1 MHRRELL
8 KLLGVAA
15 ASPFVPRIAD
25 ALVHPDTVRHL
36 DAIGIQLYTVRSA
49 MDQDVERTLA
59 AIAEIGY
66 TQVEFAGLHGKT
78 PREMRAI
85 LDRHHL
91 TSPSTHIDL
100 ARIRT
105 QWPSVLAEAVTL
117 GQRYVICPWLDADQ
131 RRTLDD
137 YRRVAGELNK
147 AGEVARKAGITIG
160 YHNHNFEFAPI
171 GDTIPYDVLLAEC
184 DPKLV
189 AMELDLFWIVK
200 GGQDPLAYIAKY
212 PGRFPLVHVKD
223 MTKTGDM
230 VDVGKGSIDFRAIF
244 AQSQRA
250 GIRYAFVEHDDP
262 PSPLDSARA
271 SYEYLRQLT
280 F

>member
-15 ASPFVPRIAD
+15 ASPFVPGAAR
-25 ALVHPDTVRHL
+25 ALLPTDTDRHL

-49 MDQDVERTLA
+49 MARDAERTLA
-59 AIAEIGY
+59 ALAEIGY
-66 TQVEFAGLHGKT
+66 TQVEFAGLYGKT
-78 PREMRAI
+78 AREMRVL
-85 LDRHHL
+85 LDRYHL
-91 TSPSTHIDL
+91 TSPSTHIAL
-100 ARIRT
+100 ERIRT
-105 QWPSVLAEAVTL
+105 DWPSVLAEVVTL
-117 GQRYVICPWLDADQ
+117 GQHYVICPWLDAKE

-137 YRRVAGELNK
+137 YRRVADELNK
-147 AGEVARKAGITIG
+147 AGETARSAGITIG
-160 YHNHNFEFAPI
+160 YHNHNFEFSPI
-171 GDTIPYDVLLAEC
+171 AGTIPYDVLLAEC
-184 DPKLV
+184 DPTLV
-189 AMELDLFWIVK
+189 AMELDLFWIVN

-271 SYEYLRQLT
+271 SYEYLRRLT

>member
-15 ASPFVPRIAD
+15 ASPFVPRVAD
-25 ALVHPDTVRHL
+25 VFSRTGTARHL

-49 MDQDVERTLA
+49 MDHDVERTLA

-85 LDRHHL
+85 LDRYHL

-137 YRRVAGELNK
+137 YRRVADELNR
-147 AGEVARKAGITIG
+147 AGEIARKAGITIG

-171 GDTIPYDVLLAEC
+171 DGAIPYDILLAEC
-184 DPKLV
+184 DLQLV

-200 GGQDPLAYIAKY
+200 GGQDPLTYFTKY

-271 SYEYLRQLT
+271 SYEYLERLT